1 MIIFA
6 ASNIH
11 KLLNNEED
19 RICPI
24 TTLVY
29 QLG

>member
-1 MIIFA
+1 MFA